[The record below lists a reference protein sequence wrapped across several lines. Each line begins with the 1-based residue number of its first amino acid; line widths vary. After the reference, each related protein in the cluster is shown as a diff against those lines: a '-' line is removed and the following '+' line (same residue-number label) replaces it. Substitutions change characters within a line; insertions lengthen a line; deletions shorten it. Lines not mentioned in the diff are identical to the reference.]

1 MRRDARVAIDR
12 NADLRDGHGSPGVD
26 RFIHARQR
34 GQSWAGRRAPIS
46 EGALLERGQAQ
57 FWKTPSTIHD
67 RRRRHECGNLT
78 MPVGAPNGYANRVRR
93 WSRGK
98 D

>member
-1 MRRDARVAIDR
+1 MRRGETHVSRSTPTPISATDTEDRVCR
-12 NADLRDGHGSPGVD
+12 P
-26 RFIHARQR
+26 FHARPTR

-46 EGALLERGQAQ
+46 EGAVLERGQAQ

-78 MPVGAPNGYANRVRR
+78 MPV
-93 WSRGK
+93 
-98 D
+98 